1 MHIHLQKRYISH
13 VYYNESMD
21 GMKISNNKKED
32 ILSVCFITVVIVLM
46 LIIQITG
53 AI

>member
-1 MHIHLQKRYISH
+1 MFTIMK
-13 VYYNESMD
+13 NMD
-21 GMKISNNKKED
+21 GMKISDNKKED